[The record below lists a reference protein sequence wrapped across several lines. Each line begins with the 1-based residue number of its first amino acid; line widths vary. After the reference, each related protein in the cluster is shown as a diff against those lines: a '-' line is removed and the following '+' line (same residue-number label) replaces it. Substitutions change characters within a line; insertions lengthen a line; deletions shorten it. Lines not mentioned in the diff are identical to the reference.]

1 REEDLVEL
9 LGKQLDAAKDRQDA
23 DAVSSLSRR
32 LGQLL
37 EPKDREQAQAVY
49 YGALEWDPRA
59 KEILSALEALH
70 DQAGETEQKADIMER
85 RLAMEQGEAAEKL
98 A

>member
-1 REEDLVEL
+1 MEKLRLSDEDAAAELREIVDEDPAQVDGAILLGTILERSGRDEDLVEL

-37 EPKDREQAQAVY
+37 EGRDRTQARDVY
-49 YGALEWDPRA
+49 YA
-59 KEILSALEALH
+59 
-70 DQAGETEQKADIMER
+70 
-85 RLAMEQGEAAEKL
+85 
-98 A
+98 